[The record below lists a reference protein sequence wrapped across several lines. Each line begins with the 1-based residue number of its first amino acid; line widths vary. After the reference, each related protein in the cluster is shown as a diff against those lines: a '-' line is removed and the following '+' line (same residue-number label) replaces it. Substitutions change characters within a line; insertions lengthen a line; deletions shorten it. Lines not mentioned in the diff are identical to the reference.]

1 VNSTALLLGAFAR
14 LGIATILASFVFLA
28 VRTPCRSLVA
38 RLGVWAAAA
47 AFAALALAL
56 VLSAIPY
63 PRSVGLFSADVVA
76 SATFIAG
83 FAVESLI
90 GEEVRRLFR

>member
-1 VNSTALLLGAFAR
+1 VSQPALLLGAFAR
-14 LGIATILASFVFLA
+14 LGIATILASLVFLA
-28 VRTPCRSLVA
+28 IRTPCRSLIA
-38 RLGVWAAAA
+38 RVGVWALG
-47 AFAALALAL
+47 AALAAVTLML
-56 VLSAIPY
+56 VLSAIPF
-63 PRSVGLFSADVVA
+63 PRSIGLLSADVVA